1 MATKEDIKEKLNILG
16 LDLENLPAF
25 LTETKPIIFN
35 PSRLNN
41 DKELK
46 VYKYVPIKD
55 IEIYC
60 TTAHRDD
67 PIKEKYSKSM
77 PLGRFIEESEHD
89 SEKSAELLNL
99 FERISDVSIK
109 RVALEQSKMADK
121 IPFTVHYPKNQLW
134 QIYYSAD
141 TDRYFMLVSVKEDTF
156 DELYYLLK
164 KKIEIEKNNKDERI
178 FVPISYVNYSEKFLS
193 NKEINDIENYLW
205 VFTKNW
211 SLTYEVYD
219 LDDKL
224 TIQIV
229 GETPIYDSLK
239 TMYKIILHS
248 KEEAEEFY
256 KLTKALFILQT
267 ELGNRYSFTTQ
278 INENNGIE
286 FFYEGKKISYGDL
299 PEFIKEKYIE
309 TEGEIKKFNQKSFKL
324 ENKLKEL
331 KAELKKEDAEY
342 FIKQKEIS
350 TYLECKKTFFGKV
363 KYFFSK
369 KKNKPKEEIEVVEE
383 KEETK
388 EPKPI
393 QGYTDDK
400 KYHTIDDLVTVQALY
415 EKSERYVK
423 DLTQDI
429 KAMELRIVNTKKKI
443 ENATLYIQEIDQHKK
458 SLFDFWKFAN
468 KDELL
473 ELDTGD
479 EIYEGDAQKIKKK
492 FDYEYDFE
500 DFGIAYDKLERTKF
514 SKQELDSIYV
524 ASTNVLPIIN
534 MLKNGDMDKD
544 ALEEQ
549 LRSLKSEYFTSS
561 NSTLGSKIDF
571 DIFGSMK
578 DDPTQ
583 VKYLNNK
590 SHRENEKDKFQIL
603 NINKKIDIFDFT
615 EKLQLITSSLNEAM
629 HKIKFDYDMPIYKV
643 ASINEKLHKT
653 DFNVLN
659 INAEREIESYDN
671 KFETAVKLFKLNFK
685 EGYPAVFLTNAT
697 YYDNAN
703 NTLPNG
709 MDVTSK
715 VIIDADMF
723 EYELVKKEK
732 MKTNRYFNIPETLY
746 PRILTIYIE
755 EYDVYLKGQKP
766 EKNEEEIYEE
776 IPEIEENEAKTEK
789 NEKVKGKI
797 DNVDEVEENEAVQEN
812 ETKNDEKVT
821 VDEKEETESES
832 IEDKTETEV
841 EEGNEDIEEQDVENE
856 EDSDKDEAE
865 AEEDITA
872 NEENTEKSEDENDAE
887 TEEEKES
894 IENEV
899 SEPKKEEKKKES
911 KKVTK
916 NTKKKTKKRTKI
928 TVKAKTSTRK

>member
-1 MATKEDIKEKLNILG
+1 MATKEDIKEKLNVLG
-16 LDLENLPAF
+16 LDLENLPTF

-89 SEKSAELLNL
+89 SEKSAELLNV
-99 FERISDVSIK
+99 FERISDISIK

-141 TDRYFMLVSVKEDTF
+141 TDRYFMLVSLKEDTF
-156 DELYYLLK
+156 DELFYLLK
-164 KKIEIEKNNKDERI
+164 KKIEAERKDKNEKV
-178 FVPISYVNYSEKFLS
+178 FVPISYVNYSEQYLS

-211 SLTYEVYD
+211 SLTYEVHD

-224 TIQIV
+224 TVQIV

-239 TMYKIILHS
+239 TMYKIILRS
-248 KEEAEEFY
+248 KEEADEFY
-256 KLTKALFILQT
+256 KLIKALFILQT
-267 ELGNRYSFTTQ
+267 ELGSRYNFTTQ
-278 INENNGIE
+278 INESNGIE
-286 FFYEGKKISYGDL
+286 FFYEGKKITYGDL

-309 TEGEIKKFNQKSFKL
+309 TEAEIKKFNQKSFKL
-324 ENKLKEL
+324 EHKLKDL
-331 KAELKKEDAEY
+331 KAELKKEEAEY

-369 KKNKPKEEIEVVEE
+369 KKNKPKEEIEEVEN

-429 KAMELRIVNTKKKI
+429 KAIELKIVNTKKKI
-443 ENATLYIQEIDQHKK
+443 ENATLYIKEIDQHKK

-468 KDELL
+468 KDEVL
-473 ELDTGD
+473 ELDAGD
-479 EIYEGDAQKIKKK
+479 EIYDGDAQKIKKK

-500 DFGIAYDKLERTKF
+500 DLGIAYDKLQRTKF

-534 MLKNGDMDKD
+534 MLKNGDMDKEVI
-544 ALEEQ
+544 EEQ

-561 NSTLGSKIDF
+561 NSTLSSKVDF
-571 DIFGSMK
+571 DIFGSMR

-643 ASINEKLHKT
+643 GSINEKLHKT
-653 DFNVLN
+653 DFSVFN

-697 YYDNAN
+697 YYDNTN

-766 EKNEEEIYEE
+766 EKTEKIVEEKIQEPEEKYEE
-776 IPEIEENEAKTEK
+776 ATDVKEIKDKAEEKVVTEEQDKKTEK
-789 NEKVKGKI
+789 
-797 DNVDEVEENEAVQEN
+797 Q
-812 ETKNDEKVT
+812 
-821 VDEKEETESES
+821 
-832 IEDKTETEV
+832 
-841 EEGNEDIEEQDVENE
+841 EEQDKKPKKQEEKREKEN
-856 EDSDKDEAE
+856 K
-865 AEEDITA
+865 AEE
-872 NEENTEKSEDENDAE
+872 NKE
-887 TEEEKES
+887 T
-894 IENEV
+894 
-899 SEPKKEEKKKES
+899 KKETKKAKSKEIT
-911 KKVTK
+911 TK
-916 NTKKKTKKRTKI
+916 TKTTKKK
-928 TVKAKTSTRK
+928 

>member
-1 MATKEDIKEKLNILG
+1 
-16 LDLENLPAF
+16 
-25 LTETKPIIFN
+25 
-35 PSRLNN
+35 
-41 DKELK
+41 
-46 VYKYVPIKD
+46 
-55 IEIYC
+55 
-60 TTAHRDD
+60 
-67 PIKEKYSKSM
+67 M

-89 SEKSAELLNL
+89 SEKSVELLNV
-99 FERISDVSIK
+99 FERISDISIK

-141 TDRYFMLVSVKEDTF
+141 TDRYFMLVSLKEDTF
-156 DELYYLLK
+156 DELFYLLK
-164 KKIEIEKNNKDERI
+164 KKIEAEQKDKNEKV
-178 FVPISYVNYSEKFLS
+178 FVPISYVNYSEQYLS

-211 SLTYEVYD
+211 SLTYEVHD

-224 TIQIV
+224 TVQIV

-239 TMYKIILHS
+239 TMYKIILRS
-248 KEEAEEFY
+248 KEEADEFY
-256 KLTKALFILQT
+256 KLIKALFILQT
-267 ELGNRYSFTTQ
+267 ELGSRYNFTTQ
-278 INENNGIE
+278 INESNGIE
-286 FFYEGKKISYGDL
+286 FFYEGKKITYGDL

-309 TEGEIKKFNQKSFKL
+309 TEAEIKKFNQKSFKL
-324 ENKLKEL
+324 EHKLKDL
-331 KAELKKEDAEY
+331 KAELKKEEAEY

-369 KKNKPKEEIEVVEE
+369 KKNKPKEEIEEVEN

-429 KAMELRIVNTKKKI
+429 KALELKIVNTKKKI
-443 ENATLYIQEIDQHKK
+443 ENATLYIKEIDQHKK

-468 KDELL
+468 KDEVL
-473 ELDTGD
+473 ELDAGD
-479 EIYEGDAQKIKKK
+479 EIYDGNAQKIKKK

-500 DFGIAYDKLERTKF
+500 DLGIAYDKLQRTKF
-514 SKQELDSIYV
+514 SKQELDSIYL

-534 MLKNGDMDKD
+534 MLKNGDMDKEVI
-544 ALEEQ
+544 EEQ

-561 NSTLGSKIDF
+561 NSTLSSKVDF
-571 DIFGSMK
+571 DIFGSMR

-615 EKLQLITSSLNEAM
+615 EKLQLMTSSLNEAM

-643 ASINEKLHKT
+643 GSINEKLHKT
-653 DFNVLN
+653 DFSVFN

-697 YYDNAN
+697 YYDNTN

-715 VIIDADMF
+715 VIIDANMF

-766 EKNEEEIYEE
+766 EKTEKIVEEKIQEPQEKYEE
-776 IPEIEENEAKTEK
+776 ATDVKEIKDKAEEKAVTEEQDKKTEK
-789 NEKVKGKI
+789 QEEKDKKPKKQ
-797 DNVDEVEENEAVQEN
+797 EEKREKEN
-812 ETKNDEKVT
+812 KAEKNKETK
-821 VDEKEETESES
+821 KENKKAKSKETTTKA
-832 IEDKTETEV
+832 KT
-841 EEGNEDIEEQDVENE
+841 
-856 EDSDKDEAE
+856 
-865 AEEDITA
+865 
-872 NEENTEKSEDENDAE
+872 
-887 TEEEKES
+887 
-894 IENEV
+894 
-899 SEPKKEEKKKES
+899 
-911 KKVTK
+911 
-916 NTKKKTKKRTKI
+916 TKKK
-928 TVKAKTSTRK
+928 

>member
-1 MATKEDIKEKLNILG
+1 MATKEDIKEKLNVLG
-16 LDLENLPAF
+16 LDLENLPTF

-89 SEKSAELLNL
+89 SEKSAELLNV
-99 FERISDVSIK
+99 FERISDISIK

-141 TDRYFMLVSVKEDTF
+141 TDRYFMLVSLKEDTF
-156 DELYYLLK
+156 DELFYLLR
-164 KKIEIEKNNKDERI
+164 KKIEAEQKDKNEKI
-178 FVPISYVNYSEKFLS
+178 FVPISYVNYSEQYLS

-211 SLTYEVYD
+211 SLTYEVHD

-239 TMYKIILHS
+239 TMYKIILRS
-248 KEEAEEFY
+248 KEEADEFY
-256 KLTKALFILQT
+256 KLIKALFILQT
-267 ELGNRYSFTTQ
+267 ELGSRYNFTTQ
-278 INENNGIE
+278 INEKNSIE
-286 FFYEGKKISYGDL
+286 FFYEGKKITYGDL

-309 TEGEIKKFNQKSFKL
+309 TEAEIKKFNQKSFKL
-324 ENKLKEL
+324 ENKLKDL
-331 KAELKKEDAEY
+331 KAELKKEEAEY

-369 KKNKPKEEIEVVEE
+369 KKNKAKEEIEEVEK

-429 KAMELRIVNTKKKI
+429 KAMELKILNTKKKI
-443 ENATLYIQEIDQHKK
+443 ENATLYIQEIDKHKK

-479 EIYEGDAQKIKKK
+479 DIYDGDAQKIKKK

-500 DFGIAYDKLERTKF
+500 DLGIAYDKLQRTKF

-544 ALEEQ
+544 VIEEQ

-561 NSTLGSKIDF
+561 NSTLSSKVDF
-571 DIFGSMK
+571 DIFGSMR

-615 EKLQLITSSLNEAM
+615 EKLQLMTSSLNEAM

-643 ASINEKLHKT
+643 GSINEKLHKT
-653 DFNVLN
+653 DFSVFN

-697 YYDNAN
+697 YYDNTN

-766 EKNEEEIYEE
+766 EK
-776 IPEIEENEAKTEK
+776 TEK
-789 NEKVKGKI
+789 I
-797 DNVDEVEENEAVQEN
+797 VEEKIQEPEEKHEEAADV
-812 ETKNDEKVT
+812 
-821 VDEKEETESES
+821 KE
-832 IEDKTETEV
+832 IKDKV
-841 EEGNEDIEEQDVENE
+841 EEKTV
-856 EDSDKDEAE
+856 
-865 AEEDITA
+865 
-872 NEENTEKSEDENDAE
+872 
-887 TEEEKES
+887 TEEKDKKLEKQ
-894 IENEV
+894 
-899 SEPKKEEKKKES
+899 EEKKEKAVAEEKDKKAEKKEKETAEKENKAEENKETKKETKKTKS
-911 KKVTK
+911 KETTTK
-916 NTKKKTKKRTKI
+916 AKTTKKK
-928 TVKAKTSTRK
+928 

>member
-16 LDLENLPAF
+16 LDLENLPEF

-67 PIKEKYSKSM
+67 SIKEKYSKSM

-109 RVALEQSKMADK
+109 RVALEQSKMAEK
-121 IPFTVHYPKNQLW
+121 IPFTVHFPKNQLW

-164 KKIEIEKNNKDERI
+164 KKIEAEKNNKDERI

-239 TMYKIILHS
+239 TMYKIILRS

-256 KLTKALFILQT
+256 KLIKALFILQT
-267 ELGNRYSFTTQ
+267 ELGSRYSFTTQ

-309 TEGEIKKFNQKSFKL
+309 TEGEIKKFNQNSFKL

-331 KAELKKEDAEY
+331 KIELKKEEAEY

-369 KKNKPKEEIEVVEE
+369 KKNKPKEEIEEVEN
-383 KEETK
+383 KKETK

-429 KAMELRIVNTKKKI
+429 KAMKLRIVNTKKKI

-479 EIYEGDAQKIKKK
+479 EIYEGDVQKIKKK
-492 FDYEYDFE
+492 FDFEYDFE

-544 ALEEQ
+544 VLEEQ

-561 NSTLGSKIDF
+561 NSTLSSKVDF

-766 EKNEEEIYEE
+766 EKNEEEV
-776 IPEIEENEAKTEK
+776 PEIEEDNVVEAEK
-789 NEKVKGKI
+789 NEKVKEKI
-797 DNVDEVEENEAVQEN
+797 DNVDVVAENEAVQEE
-812 ETKNDEKVT
+812 ETKNDEK
-821 VDEKEETESES
+821 ESKS
-832 IEDKTETEV
+832 IEDKNETEAEKGNGKV
-841 EEGNEDIEEQDVENE
+841 EEDNIESEKADEDEAKVE
-856 EDSDKDEAE
+856 ED
-865 AEEDITA
+865 
-872 NEENTEKSEDENDAE
+872 TEKSEDEND
-887 TEEEKES
+887 TEIEKES
-894 IENEV
+894 IENKV
-899 SEPKKEEKKKES
+899 AEPKKETKTSKAKNKAKKK
-911 KKVTK
+911 K
-916 NTKKKTKKRTKI
+916 KI

>member
-1 MATKEDIKEKLNILG
+1 MATKEDIKEKLNVLG
-16 LDLENLPAF
+16 LDLENLPTF

-89 SEKSAELLNL
+89 SEKSAELLNV
-99 FERISDVSIK
+99 FERISDISIK

-141 TDRYFMLVSVKEDTF
+141 TDRYFMLVSLKEDTF
-156 DELYYLLK
+156 DELFYLLR
-164 KKIEIEKNNKDERI
+164 KKIEAEQKDKNEKI
-178 FVPISYVNYSEKFLS
+178 FVPISYVNYSEQYLS

-211 SLTYEVYD
+211 SLTYEVHD

-224 TIQIV
+224 TVQIV

-239 TMYKIILHS
+239 TMYKIILRS
-248 KEEAEEFY
+248 KEEADEFY
-256 KLTKALFILQT
+256 KLIKALFILQT
-267 ELGNRYSFTTQ
+267 ELGSRYNFTTQ
-278 INENNGIE
+278 INEKNSIE
-286 FFYEGKKISYGDL
+286 FFYEGKKITYGDL

-309 TEGEIKKFNQKSFKL
+309 TEAEIKKFNQKSFKL
-324 ENKLKEL
+324 ENKLKDL
-331 KAELKKEDAEY
+331 KAELKKEEAEY

-369 KKNKPKEEIEVVEE
+369 KKNKAKEEIEEVEK

-429 KAMELRIVNTKKKI
+429 KAMELKILNTKKKI
-443 ENATLYIQEIDQHKK
+443 ENATLYIQEIDKHKK

-479 EIYEGDAQKIKKK
+479 DIYDGDAQKIKKK

-500 DFGIAYDKLERTKF
+500 DLGIAYDKLQRTKF

-544 ALEEQ
+544 VIEEQ

-561 NSTLGSKIDF
+561 NSTLSSKVDF
-571 DIFGSMK
+571 DIFGSMR

-615 EKLQLITSSLNEAM
+615 EKLQLMTSSLNEAM

-643 ASINEKLHKT
+643 GSINEKLHKT
-653 DFNVLN
+653 DFSVFN

-697 YYDNAN
+697 YYDNTN

-766 EKNEEEIYEE
+766 EKTEKIVEEKIQEPEEKHEEAADVKEIKDKVEE
-776 IPEIEENEAKTEK
+776 KTVAEEKDKKTEK
-789 NEKVKGKI
+789 KEKVVAEKK
-797 DNVDEVEENEAVQEN
+797 DKKAEKKEKETAEKENKAEENK
-812 ETKNDEKVT
+812 ETK
-821 VDEKEETESES
+821 KETKKAKSKETTTKA
-832 IEDKTETEV
+832 KT
-841 EEGNEDIEEQDVENE
+841 
-856 EDSDKDEAE
+856 
-865 AEEDITA
+865 
-872 NEENTEKSEDENDAE
+872 
-887 TEEEKES
+887 
-894 IENEV
+894 
-899 SEPKKEEKKKES
+899 
-911 KKVTK
+911 
-916 NTKKKTKKRTKI
+916 TKKK
-928 TVKAKTSTRK
+928 

>member
-1 MATKEDIKEKLNILG
+1 MATKEDIKEKLNVLG
-16 LDLENLPAF
+16 LDLENLPTF

-89 SEKSAELLNL
+89 SEKSAELLNV
-99 FERISDVSIK
+99 FERISDISIK

-141 TDRYFMLVSVKEDTF
+141 TDRYFMLVSLKEDTF
-156 DELYYLLK
+156 DELFYLLR
-164 KKIEIEKNNKDERI
+164 KKIEAEQKDKNEKI
-178 FVPISYVNYSEKFLS
+178 FVPISYVNYSEQYLS

-211 SLTYEVYD
+211 SLTYEVHD

-239 TMYKIILHS
+239 TMYKIILRS
-248 KEEAEEFY
+248 KEEADEFY
-256 KLTKALFILQT
+256 KLIKALFILQT
-267 ELGNRYSFTTQ
+267 ELGSRYNFTTQ
-278 INENNGIE
+278 INEKNSIE
-286 FFYEGKKISYGDL
+286 FFYEGKKITYGDL

-309 TEGEIKKFNQKSFKL
+309 TEAEIKKFNQKSFKL
-324 ENKLKEL
+324 ENKLKDL
-331 KAELKKEDAEY
+331 KAELKKEEAEY

-369 KKNKPKEEIEVVEE
+369 KKNKAKEEIEEVEK

-429 KAMELRIVNTKKKI
+429 KAMELKILNTKKKI
-443 ENATLYIQEIDQHKK
+443 ENATLYIQEIDKHKK

-479 EIYEGDAQKIKKK
+479 DIYDGDAQKIKKK

-500 DFGIAYDKLERTKF
+500 DLGIAYDKLQRTKF

-544 ALEEQ
+544 VIEEQ

-561 NSTLGSKIDF
+561 NSTLSSKVDF
-571 DIFGSMK
+571 DIFGSMR

-615 EKLQLITSSLNEAM
+615 EKLQLMTSSLNEAM

-643 ASINEKLHKT
+643 GSINEKLHKT
-653 DFNVLN
+653 DFSVFN

-697 YYDNAN
+697 YYDNTN

-766 EKNEEEIYEE
+766 EETEKI
-776 IPEIEENEAKTEK
+776 IEEKIQVPEEKHEEAADVKEIKDKVEEKTVAEEKDKKTEK
-789 NEKVKGKI
+789 KEKVVAEEKDKKAEKKEKETAEKE
-797 DNVDEVEENEAVQEN
+797 NKAEENK
-812 ETKNDEKVT
+812 ETK
-821 VDEKEETESES
+821 KETKKTKSKETTTKA
-832 IEDKTETEV
+832 KT
-841 EEGNEDIEEQDVENE
+841 
-856 EDSDKDEAE
+856 
-865 AEEDITA
+865 
-872 NEENTEKSEDENDAE
+872 
-887 TEEEKES
+887 
-894 IENEV
+894 
-899 SEPKKEEKKKES
+899 
-911 KKVTK
+911 
-916 NTKKKTKKRTKI
+916 TKKK
-928 TVKAKTSTRK
+928 

>member
-16 LDLENLPAF
+16 LDLENLPEF

-67 PIKEKYSKSM
+67 SIKEKYSKSM

-109 RVALEQSKMADK
+109 RVALEQSKMAEK
-121 IPFTVHYPKNQLW
+121 IPFTVHFPKNQLW

-164 KKIEIEKNNKDERI
+164 KKIEAEKNNKDERI

-239 TMYKIILHS
+239 TMYKIILRS

-256 KLTKALFILQT
+256 KLIKALFILQT
-267 ELGNRYSFTTQ
+267 ELGSRYSFTTQ

-331 KAELKKEDAEY
+331 KIELKKEEAEY

-369 KKNKPKEEIEVVEE
+369 KKNKPKEETEVIEE
-383 KEETK
+383 KEEVK

-429 KAMELRIVNTKKKI
+429 KAMKLRIVNTKKKI

-479 EIYEGDAQKIKKK
+479 EIYEGDIQKIKKK
-492 FDYEYDFE
+492 FDFEYDFE

-544 ALEEQ
+544 VLEEQ

-561 NSTLGSKIDF
+561 NSTLSSKVDF

-776 IPEIEENEAKTEK
+776 IPEIEEDNVVEAEK
-789 NEKVKGKI
+789 NEKVKEKI
-797 DNVDEVEENEAVQEN
+797 DNVDVVAENEAVQEE
-812 ETKNDEKVT
+812 ETKNDEKESKSVE
-821 VDEKEETESES
+821 DKNETEAE
-832 IEDKTETEV
+832 KGNGKV
-841 EEGNEDIEEQDVENE
+841 EEDNIESEKADEDEAKVE
-856 EDSDKDEAE
+856 EDA
-865 AEEDITA
+865 
-872 NEENTEKSEDENDAE
+872 EKSEDEND
-887 TEEEKES
+887 TEIEKES
-894 IENEV
+894 TENKV
-899 SEPKKEEKKKES
+899 AEPKKETKTSKAKNKAKKK
-911 KKVTK
+911 K
-916 NTKKKTKKRTKI
+916 KI

>member
-1 MATKEDIKEKLNILG
+1 MATKEDIKEKLNVLG
-16 LDLENLPAF
+16 LDLENLPTF
-25 LTETKPIIFN
+25 LTETNPIIFN

-89 SEKSAELLNL
+89 SEKSVELLNV
-99 FERISDVSIK
+99 FERISDISIK

-141 TDRYFMLVSVKEDTF
+141 TDRYFMLVSLKEDTF
-156 DELYYLLK
+156 DELFYLLK
-164 KKIEIEKNNKDERI
+164 KKIEAEQKDKNEKV
-178 FVPISYVNYSEKFLS
+178 FVPISYVNYSEQYLS

-211 SLTYEVYD
+211 SLTYEVHD

-224 TIQIV
+224 TVQIV

-239 TMYKIILHS
+239 TMYKIILRS
-248 KEEAEEFY
+248 KEEADEFY
-256 KLTKALFILQT
+256 KLIKALFILQT
-267 ELGNRYSFTTQ
+267 ELGSRYNFTTQ
-278 INENNGIE
+278 INESNGIE
-286 FFYEGKKISYGDL
+286 FFYEGKKITYGDL

-309 TEGEIKKFNQKSFKL
+309 TEAEIKKFNQKSFKL
-324 ENKLKEL
+324 EHKLKDL
-331 KAELKKEDAEY
+331 KAELKKEEAEY

-369 KKNKPKEEIEVVEE
+369 KKNKPKEEIEEVEN

-429 KAMELRIVNTKKKI
+429 KALELKIVNTKKKI
-443 ENATLYIQEIDQHKK
+443 ENATLYIKEIDQHKK

-468 KDELL
+468 KDEVL
-473 ELDTGD
+473 ELDAGD
-479 EIYEGDAQKIKKK
+479 EIYDGNAQKIKKK

-500 DFGIAYDKLERTKF
+500 DLGIAYDKLQRTKF
-514 SKQELDSIYV
+514 SKQELDSIYL

-534 MLKNGDMDKD
+534 MLKNGDMDKEVI
-544 ALEEQ
+544 EEQ

-561 NSTLGSKIDF
+561 NSTLCSKVDF
-571 DIFGSMK
+571 DIFGSMR

-615 EKLQLITSSLNEAM
+615 EKLQLMTSSLNEAM

-643 ASINEKLHKT
+643 GSINEKLHKT
-653 DFNVLN
+653 DFSVFN

-697 YYDNAN
+697 YYDNTN

-715 VIIDADMF
+715 VIIDANMF

-766 EKNEEEIYEE
+766 EKTEKIVEEKIQEPEEKYEE
-776 IPEIEENEAKTEK
+776 ATDVKEIKDKAEEKAVTEEQDKKTEK
-789 NEKVKGKI
+789 QEEKDKKPKKQ
-797 DNVDEVEENEAVQEN
+797 EEKREKEN
-812 ETKNDEKVT
+812 KAEKNKETK
-821 VDEKEETESES
+821 KENKKAKSKETTTKA
-832 IEDKTETEV
+832 KT
-841 EEGNEDIEEQDVENE
+841 
-856 EDSDKDEAE
+856 
-865 AEEDITA
+865 
-872 NEENTEKSEDENDAE
+872 
-887 TEEEKES
+887 
-894 IENEV
+894 
-899 SEPKKEEKKKES
+899 
-911 KKVTK
+911 
-916 NTKKKTKKRTKI
+916 TKKK
-928 TVKAKTSTRK
+928 

>member
-1 MATKEDIKEKLNILG
+1 MATKEDIKEKLNVLG
-16 LDLENLPAF
+16 LDLENLPTF
-25 LTETKPIIFN
+25 LTETNPIIFN

-89 SEKSAELLNL
+89 SEKSVELLNV
-99 FERISDVSIK
+99 FERISDISIK

-141 TDRYFMLVSVKEDTF
+141 TDRYFMLVSLKEDTF
-156 DELYYLLK
+156 DELFYLLK
-164 KKIEIEKNNKDERI
+164 KKIEAEQKDKNEKV
-178 FVPISYVNYSEKFLS
+178 FVPISYVNYSEQYLS

-211 SLTYEVYD
+211 SLTYEVHD

-224 TIQIV
+224 TVQIV

-239 TMYKIILHS
+239 TMYKIILRS
-248 KEEAEEFY
+248 KEEADEFY
-256 KLTKALFILQT
+256 KLIKALFILQT
-267 ELGNRYSFTTQ
+267 ELGSRYNFTTQ
-278 INENNGIE
+278 INESNGIE
-286 FFYEGKKISYGDL
+286 FFYEGKKITYGDL

-309 TEGEIKKFNQKSFKL
+309 TEAEIKKFNQKSFKL
-324 ENKLKEL
+324 EHKLKDL
-331 KAELKKEDAEY
+331 KAELKKEEAEY

-369 KKNKPKEEIEVVEE
+369 KKNKPKEEIEEVEN

-423 DLTQDI
+423 DLNQDI
-429 KAMELRIVNTKKKI
+429 KALELKIVNTKKKI
-443 ENATLYIQEIDQHKK
+443 ENATLYIKEIDQHKK

-468 KDELL
+468 KDEVL
-473 ELDTGD
+473 ELDAGD
-479 EIYEGDAQKIKKK
+479 EIYDGNAQKIKKK

-500 DFGIAYDKLERTKF
+500 DLGIAYDKLQRTKF
-514 SKQELDSIYV
+514 SKQELDSIYL

-534 MLKNGDMDKD
+534 MLKNGDMDKEVI
-544 ALEEQ
+544 EEQ

-561 NSTLGSKIDF
+561 NSTLCSKVDF
-571 DIFGSMK
+571 DIFGSMR

-615 EKLQLITSSLNEAM
+615 EKLQLMTSSLNEAM

-643 ASINEKLHKT
+643 GSINEKLHKT
-653 DFNVLN
+653 DFSVFN

-685 EGYPAVFLTNAT
+685 EGYPAIFLTNAT
-697 YYDNAN
+697 YYDNTN

-715 VIIDADMF
+715 VIIDANMF

-766 EKNEEEIYEE
+766 EKTEKIVEEKIQEPEEKYEE
-776 IPEIEENEAKTEK
+776 ATDVKEIKDKAEEKAVTEEQDKKTEK
-789 NEKVKGKI
+789 
-797 DNVDEVEENEAVQEN
+797 Q
-812 ETKNDEKVT
+812 
-821 VDEKEETESES
+821 
-832 IEDKTETEV
+832 
-841 EEGNEDIEEQDVENE
+841 EEQD
-856 EDSDKDEAE
+856 KKAE
-865 AEEDITA
+865 
-872 NEENTEKSEDENDAE
+872 KQ
-887 TEEEKES
+887 EEKDKK
-894 IENEV
+894 
-899 SEPKKEEKKKES
+899 PKKQEEKREKEN
-911 KKVTK
+911 KAEK
-916 NTKKKTKKRTKI
+916 NKETKKKNKKAKSKET
-928 TVKAKTSTRK
+928 TTKAKTTKKK

>member
-1 MATKEDIKEKLNILG
+1 MATKEDIKEKLNVLG
-16 LDLENLPAF
+16 LDLENLPTF
-25 LTETKPIIFN
+25 LTETNPIIFN

-89 SEKSAELLNL
+89 SEKSVELLNV
-99 FERISDVSIK
+99 FERISDISIK

-141 TDRYFMLVSVKEDTF
+141 TDRYFMLVSLKEDTF
-156 DELYYLLK
+156 DELFYLLK
-164 KKIEIEKNNKDERI
+164 KKIEAERKDKNEKV
-178 FVPISYVNYSEKFLS
+178 FVPISYVNYSEQYLS

-211 SLTYEVYD
+211 SLTYEVHD

-224 TIQIV
+224 TVQIV

-239 TMYKIILHS
+239 TMYKIILRS
-248 KEEAEEFY
+248 KEEADEFY
-256 KLTKALFILQT
+256 KLIKALFILQT
-267 ELGNRYSFTTQ
+267 ELGSRYNFTTQ
-278 INENNGIE
+278 INESNGIE
-286 FFYEGKKISYGDL
+286 FFYEGKKITYGDL

-309 TEGEIKKFNQKSFKL
+309 TEAEIKKFNQKSFKL
-324 ENKLKEL
+324 EHKLKDL
-331 KAELKKEDAEY
+331 KAELKKEEAEY

-369 KKNKPKEEIEVVEE
+369 KKNKPKEEIEEVEN

-429 KAMELRIVNTKKKI
+429 KAIELKIVNTKKKI
-443 ENATLYIQEIDQHKK
+443 ENATLYIKEIDQHKK

-468 KDELL
+468 KDEVL
-473 ELDTGD
+473 ELDAGD
-479 EIYEGDAQKIKKK
+479 EIYDGDAQKIKKK

-500 DFGIAYDKLERTKF
+500 DLGIAYDKLQRTKF

-534 MLKNGDMDKD
+534 MLKNGDMDKEVI
-544 ALEEQ
+544 EEQ

-561 NSTLGSKIDF
+561 NSTLSSKVDF
-571 DIFGSMK
+571 DIFGSMR

-643 ASINEKLHKT
+643 GSINEKLHKT
-653 DFNVLN
+653 DFSVFN

-697 YYDNAN
+697 YYDNTN

-766 EKNEEEIYEE
+766 EKTEKIVEEKIQEPEEKYEE
-776 IPEIEENEAKTEK
+776 ATDVKEIKDKAEEKVVTEEQDKKTEK
-789 NEKVKGKI
+789 
-797 DNVDEVEENEAVQEN
+797 Q
-812 ETKNDEKVT
+812 
-821 VDEKEETESES
+821 
-832 IEDKTETEV
+832 
-841 EEGNEDIEEQDVENE
+841 EEQDKKPKKQEEKREKEN
-856 EDSDKDEAE
+856 K
-865 AEEDITA
+865 AEE
-872 NEENTEKSEDENDAE
+872 NKE
-887 TEEEKES
+887 T
-894 IENEV
+894 
-899 SEPKKEEKKKES
+899 KKETKKAKSKEIT
-911 KKVTK
+911 TK
-916 NTKKKTKKRTKI
+916 TKTTKKK
-928 TVKAKTSTRK
+928 

>member
-1 MATKEDIKEKLNILG
+1 MATKEDIKEKLNVLG
-16 LDLENLPAF
+16 LDLENLPTF
-25 LTETKPIIFN
+25 LTETNLIIFN

-89 SEKSAELLNL
+89 SEKSVELLNV
-99 FERISDVSIK
+99 FERISDISIK

-141 TDRYFMLVSVKEDTF
+141 TDRYFMLVSLKEDTF
-156 DELYYLLK
+156 DELFYLLK
-164 KKIEIEKNNKDERI
+164 KKIEAERKDKNEKV
-178 FVPISYVNYSEKFLS
+178 FVPISYVNYSEQYLS

-211 SLTYEVYD
+211 SLTYEVHD

-224 TIQIV
+224 TVQIV

-239 TMYKIILHS
+239 TMYKIILRS
-248 KEEAEEFY
+248 KEEADEFY
-256 KLTKALFILQT
+256 KLIKALFILQT
-267 ELGNRYSFTTQ
+267 ELGSRYNFTTQ
-278 INENNGIE
+278 INESNGIE
-286 FFYEGKKISYGDL
+286 FFYEGKKITYGDL

-309 TEGEIKKFNQKSFKL
+309 TEAEIKKFNQKSFKL
-324 ENKLKEL
+324 EHKLKDL
-331 KAELKKEDAEY
+331 KAELKKEEAEY

-369 KKNKPKEEIEVVEE
+369 KKNKPKEEIEEVEN

-429 KAMELRIVNTKKKI
+429 KAIELKIVNTKKKI
-443 ENATLYIQEIDQHKK
+443 ENATLYIKEIDQHKK

-468 KDELL
+468 KDEVL
-473 ELDTGD
+473 ELDAGD
-479 EIYEGDAQKIKKK
+479 EIYDGDAQKIKKK

-500 DFGIAYDKLERTKF
+500 DLGIAYDKLQRTKF

-534 MLKNGDMDKD
+534 MLKNGDMDKEVI
-544 ALEEQ
+544 EEQ

-561 NSTLGSKIDF
+561 NSTLSSKVDF
-571 DIFGSMK
+571 DIFGSMR

-643 ASINEKLHKT
+643 GSINEKLHKT
-653 DFNVLN
+653 DFSVFN

-697 YYDNAN
+697 YYDNTN

-766 EKNEEEIYEE
+766 EKTEKIVEEKIQEPEEKYEE
-776 IPEIEENEAKTEK
+776 ATDVKEIKDKAEEKVVTEEQDKKTEK
-789 NEKVKGKI
+789 
-797 DNVDEVEENEAVQEN
+797 Q
-812 ETKNDEKVT
+812 
-821 VDEKEETESES
+821 
-832 IEDKTETEV
+832 
-841 EEGNEDIEEQDVENE
+841 EEQDKKPKKQEEKREKEN
-856 EDSDKDEAE
+856 K
-865 AEEDITA
+865 AEE
-872 NEENTEKSEDENDAE
+872 NKE
-887 TEEEKES
+887 T
-894 IENEV
+894 
-899 SEPKKEEKKKES
+899 KKETKKAKSKEIT
-911 KKVTK
+911 TK
-916 NTKKKTKKRTKI
+916 TKTTKKK
-928 TVKAKTSTRK
+928 

>member
-16 LDLENLPAF
+16 LDLENLPEF

-67 PIKEKYSKSM
+67 SIKEKYSKSM

-109 RVALEQSKMADK
+109 RVALEQSKMAEK
-121 IPFTVHYPKNQLW
+121 IPFTVHFPKNQLW

-164 KKIEIEKNNKDERI
+164 KKIEAEKNNKDERI

-239 TMYKIILHS
+239 TMYKIILRS

-256 KLTKALFILQT
+256 KLIKALFILQT
-267 ELGNRYSFTTQ
+267 ELGSRYSFTTQ

-309 TEGEIKKFNQKSFKL
+309 TEGEIKKFNQNSFKL

-331 KAELKKEDAEY
+331 KIELKKEEAEY

-369 KKNKPKEEIEVVEE
+369 KKNKPKEETEVIEE
-383 KEETK
+383 KEEVK

-429 KAMELRIVNTKKKI
+429 KAMKLRIVNTKKKI

-479 EIYEGDAQKIKKK
+479 EIYEGDVQKIKKK
-492 FDYEYDFE
+492 FDFEYDFE

-544 ALEEQ
+544 VLEEQ

-561 NSTLGSKIDF
+561 NSTLSSKVDF

-766 EKNEEEIYEE
+766 EKNEEEI
-776 IPEIEENEAKTEK
+776 PEIEEDNVVEAEK
-789 NEKVKGKI
+789 NEKVKEKI
-797 DNVDEVEENEAVQEN
+797 DNVDVVAENEAVQEE
-812 ETKNDEKVT
+812 ETKNDEK
-821 VDEKEETESES
+821 ESKS
-832 IEDKTETEV
+832 IEDKNETEAEKGNGKV
-841 EEGNEDIEEQDVENE
+841 EEDNIESEKADEDEAKVE
-856 EDSDKDEAE
+856 ED
-865 AEEDITA
+865 
-872 NEENTEKSEDENDAE
+872 TEKSEDEND
-887 TEEEKES
+887 TEIEKES
-894 IENEV
+894 IENKV
-899 SEPKKEEKKKES
+899 AEPKKETKTSKAKNKAKKK
-911 KKVTK
+911 K
-916 NTKKKTKKRTKI
+916 KI

>member
-1 MATKEDIKEKLNILG
+1 MATKEDIKEKLNVLG
-16 LDLENLPAF
+16 LDLENLPTF
-25 LTETKPIIFN
+25 LTETNPIIFN

-89 SEKSAELLNL
+89 SEKSAELLNA
-99 FERISDVSIK
+99 FERISDISIK

-141 TDRYFMLVSVKEDTF
+141 TDRYFMLVSLKEDTF
-156 DELYYLLK
+156 DELFYLLK
-164 KKIEIEKNNKDERI
+164 KKIEAEKKDKNEKV
-178 FVPISYVNYSEKFLS
+178 FVPISYVNYSEQYLS

-211 SLTYEVYD
+211 SLTYEVHD

-224 TIQIV
+224 TVQIV

-239 TMYKIILHS
+239 TMYKIILRS
-248 KEEAEEFY
+248 KEEADEFY
-256 KLTKALFILQT
+256 KLIKALFILQT
-267 ELGNRYSFTTQ
+267 ELGSRYNFTTQ
-278 INENNGIE
+278 INESNGIE
-286 FFYEGKKISYGDL
+286 FFYEGKKITYGDL

-309 TEGEIKKFNQKSFKL
+309 TEAEIKKFNQKSFKL
-324 ENKLKEL
+324 EHKLKDL
-331 KAELKKEDAEY
+331 KAKLKKEEAEY

-369 KKNKPKEEIEVVEE
+369 KKNKPKEEIEEVEN

-429 KAMELRIVNTKKKI
+429 KALELKIVNTKKKI
-443 ENATLYIQEIDQHKK
+443 ENATLYIKEIDQHKK

-468 KDELL
+468 KDEVL
-473 ELDTGD
+473 ELDAGD
-479 EIYEGDAQKIKKK
+479 EIYDGDAQKIKKK

-500 DFGIAYDKLERTKF
+500 DLGIAYDKLQRTKF

-534 MLKNGDMDKD
+534 MLKNGDMDKEVI
-544 ALEEQ
+544 EEQ

-561 NSTLGSKIDF
+561 NSTLSSKVDF
-571 DIFGSMK
+571 DIFGSMR

-615 EKLQLITSSLNEAM
+615 EKLQLMTSSLNEAM

-643 ASINEKLHKT
+643 GSINEKLHKT
-653 DFNVLN
+653 DFSVFN

-697 YYDNAN
+697 YYDNTN

-766 EKNEEEIYEE
+766 EKTEKIVEEKIQEPEEKYEE
-776 IPEIEENEAKTEK
+776 ATDVKEIKDKAEEKAVTEEQDKKTEK
-789 NEKVKGKI
+789 
-797 DNVDEVEENEAVQEN
+797 Q
-812 ETKNDEKVT
+812 
-821 VDEKEETESES
+821 
-832 IEDKTETEV
+832 
-841 EEGNEDIEEQDVENE
+841 EEQDKKTEKQEEKDKKTEKQEEKDKKPKKQEEKREKEN
-856 EDSDKDEAE
+856 K
-865 AEEDITA
+865 AEE
-872 NEENTEKSEDENDAE
+872 NKENKE
-887 TEEEKES
+887 T
-894 IENEV
+894 
-899 SEPKKEEKKKES
+899 KKETKKAKSKEIT
-911 KKVTK
+911 TK
-916 NTKKKTKKRTKI
+916 TTKKK
-928 TVKAKTSTRK
+928 

>member
-1 MATKEDIKEKLNILG
+1 MATKEDIKEKLNVLG
-16 LDLENLPAF
+16 LDLENLPTF

-89 SEKSAELLNL
+89 SEKSAELLNV
-99 FERISDVSIK
+99 FERISDISIK

-141 TDRYFMLVSVKEDTF
+141 TGRYFMLVSLKEDTF
-156 DELYYLLK
+156 DELFYLLK
-164 KKIEIEKNNKDERI
+164 KKIEAEQKDKNEKV
-178 FVPISYVNYSEKFLS
+178 FVPISYVNYSEQFLS

-211 SLTYEVYD
+211 SLTYEVHD

-224 TIQIV
+224 TVQIV
-229 GETPIYDSLK
+229 GETPVYDNLK
-239 TMYKIILHS
+239 TMYKIILKS
-248 KEEAEEFY
+248 KEEADEFY
-256 KLTKALFILQT
+256 KLIKALFILQT
-267 ELGNRYSFTTQ
+267 ELGSRYNFTTQ
-278 INENNGIE
+278 INESNSIE
-286 FFYEGKKISYGDL
+286 FFYEGKKITYGDL

-309 TEGEIKKFNQKSFKL
+309 TEAEIKKFNQKSFKL
-324 ENKLKEL
+324 EHKLKDL
-331 KAELKKEDAEY
+331 KAELKKEEAEY

-369 KKNKPKEEIEVVEE
+369 KKNKPKEEIEEIE
-383 KEETK
+383 NKEDTK

-429 KAMELRIVNTKKKI
+429 KALELKIVNTKKKI
-443 ENATLYIQEIDQHKK
+443 ENATLYIKEIDQHKK

-468 KDELL
+468 KDEVL
-473 ELDTGD
+473 ELDAGD
-479 EIYEGDAQKIKKK
+479 EIYDGDAQKIKKK

-500 DFGIAYDKLERTKF
+500 DLGIAYDKLQRTKF

-544 ALEEQ
+544 VIEEQ

-561 NSTLGSKIDF
+561 NSTLSSKVDF
-571 DIFGSMK
+571 DIFGSMR

-615 EKLQLITSSLNEAM
+615 EKLQLMTSSLNEAM

-643 ASINEKLHKT
+643 GSINEKLHKT
-653 DFNVLN
+653 DFSVFN

-685 EGYPAVFLTNAT
+685 EGYPAIFLTNAA
-697 YYDNAN
+697 YYDNTN

-766 EKNEEEIYEE
+766 EKV
-776 IPEIEENEAKTEK
+776 EK
-789 NEKVKGKI
+789 
-797 DNVDEVEENEAVQEN
+797 EVEEKIQEPEEGAEEVVEST
-812 ETKNDEKVT
+812 ETKEVKEKAV
-821 VDEKEETESES
+821 
-832 IEDKTETEV
+832 
-841 EEGNEDIEEQDVENE
+841 NE
-856 EDSDKDEAE
+856 EKGKKVE
-865 AEEDITA
+865 
-872 NEENTEKSEDENDAE
+872 
-887 TEEEKES
+887 
-894 IENEV
+894 
-899 SEPKKEEKKKES
+899 KKEENKTAEENKAEEVKETKKAKSKETT
-911 KKVTK
+911 TK
-916 NTKKKTKKRTKI
+916 AKATKKK
-928 TVKAKTSTRK
+928 

>member
-16 LDLENLPAF
+16 LDLENLPEF

-67 PIKEKYSKSM
+67 SIKEKYSKSM

-109 RVALEQSKMADK
+109 RVALEQSKMAEK
-121 IPFTVHYPKNQLW
+121 IPFTVHFPKNQLW

-164 KKIEIEKNNKDERI
+164 KKIEAEKNNKDERI

-239 TMYKIILHS
+239 TMYKIILRS

-256 KLTKALFILQT
+256 KLIKALFILQT
-267 ELGNRYSFTTQ
+267 ELGSRYSFTTQ

-286 FFYEGKKISYGDL
+286 FFYEGKKIS
-299 PEFIKEKYIE
+299 
-309 TEGEIKKFNQKSFKL
+309 FKL

-331 KAELKKEDAEY
+331 KIELKKEEAEY

-369 KKNKPKEEIEVVEE
+369 KKNKPKEETEVIEE
-383 KEETK
+383 KEEVK

-429 KAMELRIVNTKKKI
+429 KAMKLRIVNTKKKI

-479 EIYEGDAQKIKKK
+479 EIYEGDVQKIKKK
-492 FDYEYDFE
+492 FDFEYDFE

-544 ALEEQ
+544 VLEEQ

-561 NSTLGSKIDF
+561 NSTLSSKVDF

-776 IPEIEENEAKTEK
+776 IPEIEEDNVVEAEK
-789 NEKVKGKI
+789 NEKVKEKI
-797 DNVDEVEENEAVQEN
+797 DNVDVVAENEAVQEE
-812 ETKNDEKVT
+812 ETKNDEK
-821 VDEKEETESES
+821 ESKS
-832 IEDKTETEV
+832 IEDKNETEAEKGNGKV
-841 EEGNEDIEEQDVENE
+841 EEDNIESEKADEDEAKVE
-856 EDSDKDEAE
+856 ED
-865 AEEDITA
+865 
-872 NEENTEKSEDENDAE
+872 TEKSEDEND
-887 TEEEKES
+887 TEIEKES
-894 IENEV
+894 TENKV
-899 SEPKKEEKKKES
+899 AEPKKGTKTSKAKNKAKKK
-911 KKVTK
+911 K
-916 NTKKKTKKRTKI
+916 KI

>member
-1 MATKEDIKEKLNILG
+1 MATKEDIKEKLNVLG
-16 LDLENLPAF
+16 LDLENLPTF

-89 SEKSAELLNL
+89 SEKSAELLNV
-99 FERISDVSIK
+99 FERISDISIK

-141 TDRYFMLVSVKEDTF
+141 TDRYFMLVSLKEDTF
-156 DELYYLLK
+156 DELFYLLR
-164 KKIEIEKNNKDERI
+164 KKIEAEQKDKNEKI
-178 FVPISYVNYSEKFLS
+178 FVPISYVNYSEQYLS

-211 SLTYEVYD
+211 SLTYEVHD

-224 TIQIV
+224 TVQIV
-229 GETPIYDSLK
+229 GETPVYDNLK
-239 TMYKIILHS
+239 TMYKIILRS
-248 KEEAEEFY
+248 KEEADEFY
-256 KLTKALFILQT
+256 KLIKALFILQT
-267 ELGNRYSFTTQ
+267 ELGSRYNFTTQ
-278 INENNGIE
+278 INESNGIE
-286 FFYEGKKISYGDL
+286 FFYEGKKITYGDL

-309 TEGEIKKFNQKSFKL
+309 TEAEIKKFNQKSFKL
-324 ENKLKEL
+324 ENKLKDL
-331 KAELKKEDAEY
+331 KAELKKEEAEY

-369 KKNKPKEEIEVVEE
+369 KKNKAKEEIEEVEK

-429 KAMELRIVNTKKKI
+429 KAMELKILNTKKKI
-443 ENATLYIQEIDQHKK
+443 ENATLYIQEIDKHKK

-479 EIYEGDAQKIKKK
+479 DIYDGDAQKIKKK

-500 DFGIAYDKLERTKF
+500 DLGIAYDKLQRTKF

-544 ALEEQ
+544 VIEEQ

-561 NSTLGSKIDF
+561 NTTLSSKVDF
-571 DIFGSMK
+571 DIFGSMR

-615 EKLQLITSSLNEAM
+615 EKLQLMTSSLNEAM

-643 ASINEKLHKT
+643 GSINEKLHKT
-653 DFNVLN
+653 DFSVFN

-697 YYDNAN
+697 YYDNTN

-766 EKNEEEIYEE
+766 EKTEKIVEEKIQEPEEKHEEAADVKEIKDKVEE
-776 IPEIEENEAKTEK
+776 KTVAEEKDKKTEK
-789 NEKVKGKI
+789 
-797 DNVDEVEENEAVQEN
+797 Q
-812 ETKNDEKVT
+812 
-821 VDEKEETESES
+821 
-832 IEDKTETEV
+832 
-841 EEGNEDIEEQDVENE
+841 
-856 EDSDKDEAE
+856 
-865 AEEDITA
+865 
-872 NEENTEKSEDENDAE
+872 
-887 TEEEKES
+887 
-894 IENEV
+894 
-899 SEPKKEEKKKES
+899 EEKKEKAVAEEKDKKPKKQEEKREKENKAEENKETKKETKKAKS
-911 KKVTK
+911 KETTTK
-916 NTKKKTKKRTKI
+916 AKTTKKK
-928 TVKAKTSTRK
+928 

>member
-1 MATKEDIKEKLNILG
+1 MATKEDIKEKLNVLG
-16 LDLENLPAF
+16 LDLENLPTF

-89 SEKSAELLNL
+89 SEKSAELLNV
-99 FERISDVSIK
+99 FERISDISIK

-141 TDRYFMLVSVKEDTF
+141 TDRYFMLVSLKEDTF
-156 DELYYLLK
+156 DELFYLLR
-164 KKIEIEKNNKDERI
+164 KKIEAEQKDKNEKI
-178 FVPISYVNYSEKFLS
+178 FVPISYVNYSEQYLS

-211 SLTYEVYD
+211 SLTYEVHD

-239 TMYKIILHS
+239 TMYKIILRS
-248 KEEAEEFY
+248 KEEADEFY
-256 KLTKALFILQT
+256 KLIKALFILQT
-267 ELGNRYSFTTQ
+267 ELGSRYNFTTQ
-278 INENNGIE
+278 INEKNSIE
-286 FFYEGKKISYGDL
+286 FFYEGKKITYGDL

-309 TEGEIKKFNQKSFKL
+309 TEAEIKKFNQKSFKL
-324 ENKLKEL
+324 EHKLKDL
-331 KAELKKEDAEY
+331 KAELKKEEAEY

-369 KKNKPKEEIEVVEE
+369 KKNKAKEETEEVEK

-429 KAMELRIVNTKKKI
+429 KAMELKILNTKKKI
-443 ENATLYIQEIDQHKK
+443 ENATLYIQEIDKHKK

-479 EIYEGDAQKIKKK
+479 DIYDGDAQKIKKK

-500 DFGIAYDKLERTKF
+500 DLGIAYDKLQRTKF

-544 ALEEQ
+544 VIEEQ

-561 NSTLGSKIDF
+561 NSTLSSKVDF
-571 DIFGSMK
+571 DIFGSMR

-615 EKLQLITSSLNEAM
+615 EKLQLMTSSLNEAM

-643 ASINEKLHKT
+643 GSINEKLHKT
-653 DFNVLN
+653 DFSVFN

-697 YYDNAN
+697 YYDNTN

-766 EKNEEEIYEE
+766 EETEKI
-776 IPEIEENEAKTEK
+776 IEEKIQVPEEKHEEAADVKEIKDKVEEKTVAEEKDKKTEK
-789 NEKVKGKI
+789 KEKVVAEEKDKKAEKKEKETAEKE
-797 DNVDEVEENEAVQEN
+797 NKAEENK
-812 ETKNDEKVT
+812 ETK
-821 VDEKEETESES
+821 KETKKTKSKETTTKA
-832 IEDKTETEV
+832 KT
-841 EEGNEDIEEQDVENE
+841 
-856 EDSDKDEAE
+856 
-865 AEEDITA
+865 
-872 NEENTEKSEDENDAE
+872 
-887 TEEEKES
+887 
-894 IENEV
+894 
-899 SEPKKEEKKKES
+899 
-911 KKVTK
+911 
-916 NTKKKTKKRTKI
+916 TKKK
-928 TVKAKTSTRK
+928 

>member
-1 MATKEDIKEKLNILG
+1 MATKEDIKEKLNVLG
-16 LDLENLPAF
+16 LDLENLPTF

-89 SEKSAELLNL
+89 SEKSAELLNV
-99 FERISDVSIK
+99 FERISDISIK

-141 TDRYFMLVSVKEDTF
+141 TDRYFMLVSLKEDTF
-156 DELYYLLK
+156 DELFYLLR
-164 KKIEIEKNNKDERI
+164 KKIEAEQKDKNEKI
-178 FVPISYVNYSEKFLS
+178 FVPISYVNYSEQYLS

-211 SLTYEVYD
+211 SLTYEVHD

-239 TMYKIILHS
+239 TMYKIILRS

-256 KLTKALFILQT
+256 KLIKALFILQT
-267 ELGNRYSFTTQ
+267 ELGSRYNFTTQ
-278 INENNGIE
+278 INESNGIE
-286 FFYEGKKISYGDL
+286 FFYEGKKITYGDL

-309 TEGEIKKFNQKSFKL
+309 TEAEIKKFNQKSFKL
-324 ENKLKEL
+324 EHKLKDL
-331 KAELKKEDAEY
+331 KAELKKEEAEY

-369 KKNKPKEEIEVVEE
+369 KKNKAKEETEEVEK

-429 KAMELRIVNTKKKI
+429 KAMELKILNTKKKI
-443 ENATLYIQEIDQHKK
+443 ENATLYIQEIDKHKK

-479 EIYEGDAQKIKKK
+479 DIYDGDAQKIKKK

-500 DFGIAYDKLERTKF
+500 DLGIAYDKLQRTKF

-544 ALEEQ
+544 VIEEQ

-561 NSTLGSKIDF
+561 NTTLSSKVDF
-571 DIFGSMK
+571 DIFGSMR

-615 EKLQLITSSLNEAM
+615 EKLQLMTSSLNEAM

-643 ASINEKLHKT
+643 GSINEKLHKT
-653 DFNVLN
+653 DFSVFN

-685 EGYPAVFLTNAT
+685 EDYPAVFLTNAT
-697 YYDNAN
+697 YYDNTN

-766 EKNEEEIYEE
+766 EKTEKIVEEKIQEPEEKHEEAVDVKEIKDKVEE
-776 IPEIEENEAKTEK
+776 KTVTEEKDKKTEK
-789 NEKVKGKI
+789 
-797 DNVDEVEENEAVQEN
+797 Q
-812 ETKNDEKVT
+812 
-821 VDEKEETESES
+821 
-832 IEDKTETEV
+832 
-841 EEGNEDIEEQDVENE
+841 
-856 EDSDKDEAE
+856 
-865 AEEDITA
+865 
-872 NEENTEKSEDENDAE
+872 
-887 TEEEKES
+887 
-894 IENEV
+894 
-899 SEPKKEEKKKES
+899 EEKKEKAVAEEKDKKAEKKEKETAEKENKAEENKETKKETKKTKS
-911 KKVTK
+911 KETTIKAKT
-916 NTKKKTKKRTKI
+916 TKKK
-928 TVKAKTSTRK
+928 

>member
-1 MATKEDIKEKLNILG
+1 
-16 LDLENLPAF
+16 
-25 LTETKPIIFN
+25 
-35 PSRLNN
+35 
-41 DKELK
+41 
-46 VYKYVPIKD
+46 
-55 IEIYC
+55 
-60 TTAHRDD
+60 
-67 PIKEKYSKSM
+67 M

-89 SEKSAELLNL
+89 SEKSVELLNV
-99 FERISDVSIK
+99 FERISDISIK

-141 TDRYFMLVSVKEDTF
+141 TDRYFMLVSLKEDTF
-156 DELYYLLK
+156 DELFYLLK
-164 KKIEIEKNNKDERI
+164 KKIEAEQKDKNEKV
-178 FVPISYVNYSEKFLS
+178 FVPISYVNYSEQYLS

-211 SLTYEVYD
+211 SLTYEVHD

-224 TIQIV
+224 TVQIV

-239 TMYKIILHS
+239 TMYKIILRS
-248 KEEAEEFY
+248 KEEADEFY
-256 KLTKALFILQT
+256 KLIKALFILQT
-267 ELGNRYSFTTQ
+267 ELGSRYNFTTQ
-278 INENNGIE
+278 INESNGIE
-286 FFYEGKKISYGDL
+286 FFYEGKKITYGDL

-309 TEGEIKKFNQKSFKL
+309 TEAEIKKFNQKSFKL
-324 ENKLKEL
+324 EHKLKDL
-331 KAELKKEDAEY
+331 KAELKKEEAEY

-369 KKNKPKEEIEVVEE
+369 KKNKPKEEIEEVEN

-423 DLTQDI
+423 DLNQDI
-429 KAMELRIVNTKKKI
+429 KAIELKIVNTKKKI
-443 ENATLYIQEIDQHKK
+443 ENATLYIKEIDQHKK

-468 KDELL
+468 KDEVL
-473 ELDTGD
+473 ELDAGD
-479 EIYEGDAQKIKKK
+479 EIYDGNAQKIKKK

-500 DFGIAYDKLERTKF
+500 DLGIAYDKLQRTKF
-514 SKQELDSIYV
+514 SKQELDSIYL

-534 MLKNGDMDKD
+534 MLKNGDMDKEVI
-544 ALEEQ
+544 EEQ

-561 NSTLGSKIDF
+561 NSTLSSKVDF
-571 DIFGSMK
+571 DIFGSMR

-615 EKLQLITSSLNEAM
+615 EKLQLMTSSLNEAM

-643 ASINEKLHKT
+643 GSINEKLHKT
-653 DFNVLN
+653 DFSVFN

-697 YYDNAN
+697 YYDNTN

-715 VIIDADMF
+715 VIIDANMF

-766 EKNEEEIYEE
+766 EKTEKIVEEKIQEPQEKYEE
-776 IPEIEENEAKTEK
+776 AIDVKEIKDKAEEKAVTEEQDKKTEK
-789 NEKVKGKI
+789 
-797 DNVDEVEENEAVQEN
+797 Q
-812 ETKNDEKVT
+812 
-821 VDEKEETESES
+821 
-832 IEDKTETEV
+832 
-841 EEGNEDIEEQDVENE
+841 EEQD
-856 EDSDKDEAE
+856 KKAE
-865 AEEDITA
+865 
-872 NEENTEKSEDENDAE
+872 KQ
-887 TEEEKES
+887 EEKDKK
-894 IENEV
+894 
-899 SEPKKEEKKKES
+899 PKKQEEKREKENKAEKNKETKKENKKAKS
-911 KKVTK
+911 KETTTK
-916 NTKKKTKKRTKI
+916 AKTTKKK
-928 TVKAKTSTRK
+928 

>member
-1 MATKEDIKEKLNILG
+1 MATKEDIKEKLNVLG
-16 LDLENLPAF
+16 LDLENLPTF
-25 LTETKPIIFN
+25 LTETNPIIFN

-89 SEKSAELLNL
+89 SEKSVELLNV
-99 FERISDVSIK
+99 FERISDISIK

-141 TDRYFMLVSVKEDTF
+141 TDRYFMLVSLKEDTF
-156 DELYYLLK
+156 DELFYLLK
-164 KKIEIEKNNKDERI
+164 KKIEAERKDKNEKV
-178 FVPISYVNYSEKFLS
+178 FVPISYVNYSEQYLS

-211 SLTYEVYD
+211 SLTYEVHD

-224 TIQIV
+224 TVQIV

-239 TMYKIILHS
+239 TMYKIILRS
-248 KEEAEEFY
+248 KEEADEFY
-256 KLTKALFILQT
+256 KLIKALFILQT
-267 ELGNRYSFTTQ
+267 ELGSRYNFTTQ
-278 INENNGIE
+278 INESNGIE
-286 FFYEGKKISYGDL
+286 FFYEGKKITYGDL

-309 TEGEIKKFNQKSFKL
+309 TEAEIKKFNQKSFKL
-324 ENKLKEL
+324 EHKLKDL
-331 KAELKKEDAEY
+331 KAELKKEEAEY

-369 KKNKPKEEIEVVEE
+369 KKNKPKEEIEEVEN

-429 KAMELRIVNTKKKI
+429 KAIELKIVNTKKKI
-443 ENATLYIQEIDQHKK
+443 EKATLYIKEIDQHKK

-468 KDELL
+468 KDEVL
-473 ELDTGD
+473 ELDAGD
-479 EIYEGDAQKIKKK
+479 EIYDGDAQKIKKK

-500 DFGIAYDKLERTKF
+500 DLGIAYDKLQRTKF

-534 MLKNGDMDKD
+534 MLKNGDMDKEVI
-544 ALEEQ
+544 EEQ

-561 NSTLGSKIDF
+561 NSTLSSKVDF
-571 DIFGSMK
+571 DIFGSMR

-643 ASINEKLHKT
+643 GSINEKLHKT
-653 DFNVLN
+653 DFSVFN

-697 YYDNAN
+697 YYDNTN

-766 EKNEEEIYEE
+766 EKTEKIVEEKIQEPEEKYEE
-776 IPEIEENEAKTEK
+776 ATDVKEIKDKAEEKVVTEEQDKKTEK
-789 NEKVKGKI
+789 
-797 DNVDEVEENEAVQEN
+797 Q
-812 ETKNDEKVT
+812 
-821 VDEKEETESES
+821 
-832 IEDKTETEV
+832 
-841 EEGNEDIEEQDVENE
+841 EEQDKKPKKQEEKREKEN
-856 EDSDKDEAE
+856 K
-865 AEEDITA
+865 AEE
-872 NEENTEKSEDENDAE
+872 NKE
-887 TEEEKES
+887 T
-894 IENEV
+894 
-899 SEPKKEEKKKES
+899 KKETKKAKSKEIT
-911 KKVTK
+911 TK
-916 NTKKKTKKRTKI
+916 TKTTKKK
-928 TVKAKTSTRK
+928 

>member
-1 MATKEDIKEKLNILG
+1 MATKEDIKEKLNVLG
-16 LDLENLPAF
+16 LDLENLPTF
-25 LTETKPIIFN
+25 LTETNPIIFN

-89 SEKSAELLNL
+89 SEKSVELLNV
-99 FERISDVSIK
+99 FERISDISIK

-141 TDRYFMLVSVKEDTF
+141 TDRYFMLVSLKEDTF
-156 DELYYLLK
+156 DELFYLLK
-164 KKIEIEKNNKDERI
+164 KKIEAEQKDKNEKV
-178 FVPISYVNYSEKFLS
+178 FVPISYVNYSEQYLS

-211 SLTYEVYD
+211 SLTYEVHD

-224 TIQIV
+224 TVQIV

-239 TMYKIILHS
+239 TMYKIILRS
-248 KEEAEEFY
+248 KEEADEFY
-256 KLTKALFILQT
+256 KLIKALFILQT
-267 ELGNRYSFTTQ
+267 ELGSRYNFTTQ
-278 INENNGIE
+278 INESNGIE
-286 FFYEGKKISYGDL
+286 FFYEGKKITYGDL

-309 TEGEIKKFNQKSFKL
+309 TEAEIKKFNQKSFKL
-324 ENKLKEL
+324 EHKLKDL
-331 KAELKKEDAEY
+331 KAELKKEEAEY

-369 KKNKPKEEIEVVEE
+369 KKNKPKEEIEEVEN

-429 KAMELRIVNTKKKI
+429 KALELKIVNTKKKI
-443 ENATLYIQEIDQHKK
+443 ENATLYIKEIDQHKK

-468 KDELL
+468 KDEVL
-473 ELDTGD
+473 ELDAGD
-479 EIYEGDAQKIKKK
+479 EIYDGNAQKIKKK

-500 DFGIAYDKLERTKF
+500 DLGIAYDKLQRTKF
-514 SKQELDSIYV
+514 SKQELDSIYL

-534 MLKNGDMDKD
+534 MLKNGDMDKEVI
-544 ALEEQ
+544 EEQ

-561 NSTLGSKIDF
+561 NSTLCSKVDF
-571 DIFGSMK
+571 DIFGSMR

-615 EKLQLITSSLNEAM
+615 EKLQLMTSSLNEAM

-643 ASINEKLHKT
+643 GSINEKLHKT
-653 DFNVLN
+653 DFSVFN

-685 EGYPAVFLTNAT
+685 EGYPAIFLTNAT
-697 YYDNAN
+697 YYDNTN

-715 VIIDADMF
+715 VIIDANMF

-766 EKNEEEIYEE
+766 EKTEKIVEEKIQEPEEKYEE
-776 IPEIEENEAKTEK
+776 ATDVKEIKDKAEEK
-789 NEKVKGKI
+789 
-797 DNVDEVEENEAVQEN
+797 AV
-812 ETKNDEKVT
+812 T
-821 VDEKEETESES
+821 
-832 IEDKTETEV
+832 
-841 EEGNEDIEEQDVENE
+841 EEQD
-856 EDSDKDEAE
+856 KKAE
-865 AEEDITA
+865 
-872 NEENTEKSEDENDAE
+872 KQ
-887 TEEEKES
+887 EEKDKK
-894 IENEV
+894 
-899 SEPKKEEKKKES
+899 PKKQEEKREKENKAEKNKETKKENKKAKS
-911 KKVTK
+911 KGTTTK
-916 NTKKKTKKRTKI
+916 AKTTKKK
-928 TVKAKTSTRK
+928 

>member
-1 MATKEDIKEKLNILG
+1 MATKEDIKEKLNVLG
-16 LDLENLPAF
+16 LDLENLPTF
-25 LTETKPIIFN
+25 LTETNPIIFN

-89 SEKSAELLNL
+89 SEKSAELLNV
-99 FERISDVSIK
+99 FERISDISIK

-141 TDRYFMLVSVKEDTF
+141 TDRYFMLVSLKEDTF
-156 DELYYLLK
+156 DELFYLLK
-164 KKIEIEKNNKDERI
+164 KKIEAEKKDKNEKV
-178 FVPISYVNYSEKFLS
+178 FVPISYVNYSEQYLS

-211 SLTYEVYD
+211 SLTYEVHD

-224 TIQIV
+224 TVQIV

-239 TMYKIILHS
+239 TMYKIILRS
-248 KEEAEEFY
+248 KEEADEFY
-256 KLTKALFILQT
+256 KLIKALFILQT
-267 ELGNRYSFTTQ
+267 ELGSRYNFTTQ
-278 INENNGIE
+278 INESNGIE
-286 FFYEGKKISYGDL
+286 FFYEGKKITYGDL

-309 TEGEIKKFNQKSFKL
+309 TEAEIKKFNQKSFKL
-324 ENKLKEL
+324 EHKLKDL
-331 KAELKKEDAEY
+331 KAELKKEEAEY

-369 KKNKPKEEIEVVEE
+369 KKNKPKEEIEEVEN

-429 KAMELRIVNTKKKI
+429 KAIELKIVNTKKKI
-443 ENATLYIQEIDQHKK
+443 ENATLYIKEIDQHKK

-468 KDELL
+468 KDEVL
-473 ELDTGD
+473 ELDAGD
-479 EIYEGDAQKIKKK
+479 EIYDGDAQKIKKK

-500 DFGIAYDKLERTKF
+500 DLGIAYDKLQRTKF

-534 MLKNGDMDKD
+534 MLKNGDMDKEVI
-544 ALEEQ
+544 EEQ

-561 NSTLGSKIDF
+561 NSTLSSKVDF
-571 DIFGSMK
+571 DIFGSMR

-615 EKLQLITSSLNEAM
+615 EKLQLMTSSLNEAM

-643 ASINEKLHKT
+643 GSINEKLHKT
-653 DFNVLN
+653 DFSVFN

-697 YYDNAN
+697 YYDNTN

-766 EKNEEEIYEE
+766 EKTEKIVEEKIQEPEEKYEE
-776 IPEIEENEAKTEK
+776 ATDVKEIKDKAEEKVVTEEQDKKTEK
-789 NEKVKGKI
+789 
-797 DNVDEVEENEAVQEN
+797 Q
-812 ETKNDEKVT
+812 
-821 VDEKEETESES
+821 
-832 IEDKTETEV
+832 
-841 EEGNEDIEEQDVENE
+841 EEQDKKTEKQEEKDKKPKKQEEKREKEN
-856 EDSDKDEAE
+856 K
-865 AEEDITA
+865 AEE
-872 NEENTEKSEDENDAE
+872 NKENKE
-887 TEEEKES
+887 T
-894 IENEV
+894 
-899 SEPKKEEKKKES
+899 KKETKKAKSKEIT
-911 KKVTK
+911 TK
-916 NTKKKTKKRTKI
+916 TKTTKKK
-928 TVKAKTSTRK
+928 

>member
-1 MATKEDIKEKLNILG
+1 MATKEDIKEKLNVLG
-16 LDLENLPAF
+16 LDLENLPTF
-25 LTETKPIIFN
+25 LTETNPIIFN

-89 SEKSAELLNL
+89 SEKSVELLNV
-99 FERISDVSIK
+99 FERISDISIK

-141 TDRYFMLVSVKEDTF
+141 TDRYFMLVSLKEDTF
-156 DELYYLLK
+156 DELFYLLK
-164 KKIEIEKNNKDERI
+164 KKIEAEKKDKNEKV
-178 FVPISYVNYSEKFLS
+178 FVPISYVNYSEQYLS

-211 SLTYEVYD
+211 SLTYEVHD

-224 TIQIV
+224 TVQIV

-239 TMYKIILHS
+239 TMYKIILRS
-248 KEEAEEFY
+248 KEEADEFY
-256 KLTKALFILQT
+256 KLIKALFILQT
-267 ELGNRYSFTTQ
+267 ELGSRYNFTTQ
-278 INENNGIE
+278 INESNGIE
-286 FFYEGKKISYGDL
+286 FFYEGKKITYGDL

-309 TEGEIKKFNQKSFKL
+309 TEAEIKKFNQKSFKL
-324 ENKLKEL
+324 EHKLKDL
-331 KAELKKEDAEY
+331 KAELKKEEAEY

-369 KKNKPKEEIEVVEE
+369 KKNKPKEEIEEVEN

-423 DLTQDI
+423 DLNQDI
-429 KAMELRIVNTKKKI
+429 KALELKIVNTKKKI
-443 ENATLYIQEIDQHKK
+443 ENATLYIKEIDKHKK

-468 KDELL
+468 KDEVL
-473 ELDTGD
+473 ELDAGD
-479 EIYEGDAQKIKKK
+479 EIYDGNAQKIKKK

-500 DFGIAYDKLERTKF
+500 DLGIAYDKLQRTKF
-514 SKQELDSIYV
+514 SKQELDSIYL

-534 MLKNGDMDKD
+534 MLKNGDMDKEVI
-544 ALEEQ
+544 EEQ

-561 NSTLGSKIDF
+561 NSTLSSKVDF
-571 DIFGSMK
+571 DIFGSMR

-615 EKLQLITSSLNEAM
+615 EKLQLMTSSLNEAM

-643 ASINEKLHKT
+643 GSINEKLHKT
-653 DFNVLN
+653 DFSVFN

-685 EGYPAVFLTNAT
+685 EGYPAIFLTNAT
-697 YYDNAN
+697 YYDNTN

-715 VIIDADMF
+715 VIIDANMF

-766 EKNEEEIYEE
+766 EKTEKIVEEKIQEPEEKYEE
-776 IPEIEENEAKTEK
+776 ATDVKEIKDKAEEKAVTEEQDKKTEK
-789 NEKVKGKI
+789 
-797 DNVDEVEENEAVQEN
+797 Q
-812 ETKNDEKVT
+812 
-821 VDEKEETESES
+821 
-832 IEDKTETEV
+832 
-841 EEGNEDIEEQDVENE
+841 EEQDKKVE
-856 EDSDKDEAE
+856 KQ
-865 AEEDITA
+865 
-872 NEENTEKSEDENDAE
+872 
-887 TEEEKES
+887 EEKDKK
-894 IENEV
+894 
-899 SEPKKEEKKKES
+899 PKKQEEKREKENKAEKNKETKKENKKAKS
-911 KKVTK
+911 KETTTK
-916 NTKKKTKKRTKI
+916 AKTTKKK
-928 TVKAKTSTRK
+928 

>member
-1 MATKEDIKEKLNILG
+1 MATKEDIKEKLNVLG
-16 LDLENLPAF
+16 LDLENLPTF

-89 SEKSAELLNL
+89 SEKSAELLNV
-99 FERISDVSIK
+99 FERISDISIK

-141 TDRYFMLVSVKEDTF
+141 TDRYFMLVSLKEDTF
-156 DELYYLLK
+156 DELFYLLK
-164 KKIEIEKNNKDERI
+164 KKIEVERKDKNEKV
-178 FVPISYVNYSEKFLS
+178 FVPISYVNYSEQYLS

-211 SLTYEVYD
+211 SLTYEVHD

-224 TIQIV
+224 TVQIV

-239 TMYKIILHS
+239 TMYKIILRS
-248 KEEAEEFY
+248 KEEADEFY
-256 KLTKALFILQT
+256 KLIKALFILQT
-267 ELGNRYSFTTQ
+267 ELGSRYNFTTQ
-278 INENNGIE
+278 INESNGIE
-286 FFYEGKKISYGDL
+286 FFYEGKKITYGDL

-309 TEGEIKKFNQKSFKL
+309 TEAEIKKFNQKSFKL
-324 ENKLKEL
+324 EHKLKDL
-331 KAELKKEDAEY
+331 KAELKKEEAEY

-369 KKNKPKEEIEVVEE
+369 KKNKPKEEIEEVEN

-429 KAMELRIVNTKKKI
+429 KAIELKIVNTKKKI
-443 ENATLYIQEIDQHKK
+443 ENATLYIKEIDQHKK

-468 KDELL
+468 KDEVL
-473 ELDTGD
+473 ELDAGD
-479 EIYEGDAQKIKKK
+479 EIYDGNAQKIKKK

-500 DFGIAYDKLERTKF
+500 DLGIAYDKLQRTKF

-534 MLKNGDMDKD
+534 MLKNGDMDKEVI
-544 ALEEQ
+544 EEQ

-561 NSTLGSKIDF
+561 NSTLSSKVDF
-571 DIFGSMK
+571 DIFGSMR

-615 EKLQLITSSLNEAM
+615 EKLQLMTSSLNEAM

-643 ASINEKLHKT
+643 GSINEKLHKT
-653 DFNVLN
+653 DFSVFN

-697 YYDNAN
+697 YYDNTN

-766 EKNEEEIYEE
+766 EKTEKIVEEKIQELEEKYEE
-776 IPEIEENEAKTEK
+776 ATDVKEIKDKAEEKAVTEEKDKKPEKQEEQDKKAEKQEEQDKKTEK
-789 NEKVKGKI
+789 QEEKDKKPKKQEEKREKE
-797 DNVDEVEENEAVQEN
+797 NKAEENKEN
-812 ETKNDEKVT
+812 KETK
-821 VDEKEETESES
+821 KENKKAKSKETTTKA
-832 IEDKTETEV
+832 KT
-841 EEGNEDIEEQDVENE
+841 
-856 EDSDKDEAE
+856 
-865 AEEDITA
+865 
-872 NEENTEKSEDENDAE
+872 
-887 TEEEKES
+887 
-894 IENEV
+894 
-899 SEPKKEEKKKES
+899 
-911 KKVTK
+911 
-916 NTKKKTKKRTKI
+916 TKKK
-928 TVKAKTSTRK
+928 

>member
-1 MATKEDIKEKLNILG
+1 MATKEDIKEKLNVLG
-16 LDLENLPAF
+16 LDLENLPTF

-89 SEKSAELLNL
+89 SEKSAELLNV
-99 FERISDVSIK
+99 FERISDISIK

-141 TDRYFMLVSVKEDTF
+141 TDRYFMLVSLKEDTF
-156 DELYYLLK
+156 DELFYLLR
-164 KKIEIEKNNKDERI
+164 KKIEAEQKDKNEKI
-178 FVPISYVNYSEKFLS
+178 FVPISYVNYSEQYLS

-211 SLTYEVYD
+211 SLTYEVHD

-239 TMYKIILHS
+239 TMYKIILRS
-248 KEEAEEFY
+248 KEEADEFY
-256 KLTKALFILQT
+256 KLIKALFILQT
-267 ELGNRYSFTTQ
+267 ELGSRYNFTTQ
-278 INENNGIE
+278 INEKNSIE
-286 FFYEGKKISYGDL
+286 FFYEGKKITYGDL

-309 TEGEIKKFNQKSFKL
+309 TEAEIKKFNQKSFKL
-324 ENKLKEL
+324 ENKLKDL
-331 KAELKKEDAEY
+331 KAELKKEEAEY

-369 KKNKPKEEIEVVEE
+369 KKNKAKEEIEEVEK

-429 KAMELRIVNTKKKI
+429 KAMELKILNTKKKI
-443 ENATLYIQEIDQHKK
+443 ENATLYIQEIDKHKK

-479 EIYEGDAQKIKKK
+479 DIYDGDAQKIKKK

-500 DFGIAYDKLERTKF
+500 DLGIAYDKLQRTKF

-544 ALEEQ
+544 VIEEQ

-561 NSTLGSKIDF
+561 NSTLSSKVDF
-571 DIFGSMK
+571 DIFGSMR

-615 EKLQLITSSLNEAM
+615 EKLQLMTSSLNEAM

-643 ASINEKLHKT
+643 GSINEKLHKT
-653 DFNVLN
+653 DFSVFN

-697 YYDNAN
+697 YYDNTN

-766 EKNEEEIYEE
+766 EETEKI
-776 IPEIEENEAKTEK
+776 IEEKIQVPEEKHEEAADVKEIKDKLEEKTVAEEKDKKTEK
-789 NEKVKGKI
+789 KEKVVAEEKDKKAEKKEKVVAEEK
-797 DNVDEVEENEAVQEN
+797 DKKAEKKEKETAEKENKAEENK
-812 ETKNDEKVT
+812 ETK
-821 VDEKEETESES
+821 KETKKTKSKETTTKA
-832 IEDKTETEV
+832 KT
-841 EEGNEDIEEQDVENE
+841 
-856 EDSDKDEAE
+856 
-865 AEEDITA
+865 
-872 NEENTEKSEDENDAE
+872 
-887 TEEEKES
+887 
-894 IENEV
+894 
-899 SEPKKEEKKKES
+899 
-911 KKVTK
+911 
-916 NTKKKTKKRTKI
+916 TKKK
-928 TVKAKTSTRK
+928 

>member
-1 MATKEDIKEKLNILG
+1 MATKEDIKEKLNVLG
-16 LDLENLPAF
+16 LDLENLPTF
-25 LTETKPIIFN
+25 LTETNPIIFN

-89 SEKSAELLNL
+89 SEKSAELLNA
-99 FERISDVSIK
+99 FERISDISIK

-141 TDRYFMLVSVKEDTF
+141 TDRYFMLVSLKEDTF
-156 DELYYLLK
+156 DELFYLLK
-164 KKIEIEKNNKDERI
+164 KKIEAEKKDKNEKV
-178 FVPISYVNYSEKFLS
+178 FVPISYVNYSEQYLS

-211 SLTYEVYD
+211 SLTYEVHD

-224 TIQIV
+224 TVQIV

-239 TMYKIILHS
+239 TMYKIILRS
-248 KEEAEEFY
+248 KEEADEFY
-256 KLTKALFILQT
+256 KLIKALFILQT
-267 ELGNRYSFTTQ
+267 ELGSRYNFTTQ
-278 INENNGIE
+278 INESNGIE
-286 FFYEGKKISYGDL
+286 FFYEGKKITYGDL

-309 TEGEIKKFNQKSFKL
+309 TEAEIKKFNQKSFKL
-324 ENKLKEL
+324 EHKLKDL
-331 KAELKKEDAEY
+331 KAELKKEEAEY

-369 KKNKPKEEIEVVEE
+369 KKNKPKEEIEEVEN

-429 KAMELRIVNTKKKI
+429 KALELKIVNTKKKI
-443 ENATLYIQEIDQHKK
+443 ENATLYIKEIDQHKK

-468 KDELL
+468 KDEVL
-473 ELDTGD
+473 ELDAGD
-479 EIYEGDAQKIKKK
+479 EIYDGDAQKIKKK

-500 DFGIAYDKLERTKF
+500 DLGIAYDKLQRTKF

-534 MLKNGDMDKD
+534 MLKNGDMDKEVI
-544 ALEEQ
+544 EEQ

-561 NSTLGSKIDF
+561 NSTLSSKVDF
-571 DIFGSMK
+571 DIFGSMR

-615 EKLQLITSSLNEAM
+615 EKLQLMTSSLNEAM

-643 ASINEKLHKT
+643 GSINEKLHKT
-653 DFNVLN
+653 DFSVFN

-766 EKNEEEIYEE
+766 EKTEKIVEEKIQEPEEKYEE
-776 IPEIEENEAKTEK
+776 ATDVKEIKDKAEEKAVTEEQDKKTEK
-789 NEKVKGKI
+789 
-797 DNVDEVEENEAVQEN
+797 Q
-812 ETKNDEKVT
+812 
-821 VDEKEETESES
+821 
-832 IEDKTETEV
+832 
-841 EEGNEDIEEQDVENE
+841 EEQDKKTEKQEEKREKEN
-856 EDSDKDEAE
+856 K
-865 AEEDITA
+865 AEE
-872 NEENTEKSEDENDAE
+872 NKENKE
-887 TEEEKES
+887 T
-894 IENEV
+894 
-899 SEPKKEEKKKES
+899 KKETKKAKSKEIT
-911 KKVTK
+911 TK
-916 NTKKKTKKRTKI
+916 TKTTKKK
-928 TVKAKTSTRK
+928 

>member
-16 LDLENLPAF
+16 LDLENLPEF

-67 PIKEKYSKSM
+67 SIKEKYSKSM

-109 RVALEQSKMADK
+109 RVALEQSKMAEK
-121 IPFTVHYPKNQLW
+121 IPFTVHFPKNQLW

-164 KKIEIEKNNKDERI
+164 KKIEAEKNNKDERI

-239 TMYKIILHS
+239 TMYKIILRS

-256 KLTKALFILQT
+256 KLIKALFILQT
-267 ELGNRYSFTTQ
+267 ELGSRYSFTTQ

-331 KAELKKEDAEY
+331 KIELKKEEAEY

-369 KKNKPKEEIEVVEE
+369 KKNKPKEETEVIEE
-383 KEETK
+383 KEEVK

-429 KAMELRIVNTKKKI
+429 KAMKLRIVNTKKKI

-479 EIYEGDAQKIKKK
+479 EIYEGDIQKIKKK
-492 FDYEYDFE
+492 FDFEYDFE

-544 ALEEQ
+544 VLEEQ

-561 NSTLGSKIDF
+561 NSTLSSKVDF

-776 IPEIEENEAKTEK
+776 IPEIEEDNVVEAEK
-789 NEKVKGKI
+789 NEKVKEKI
-797 DNVDEVEENEAVQEN
+797 DNVDVVAENEAVQEE
-812 ETKNDEKVT
+812 ETKNDEKESKSVE
-821 VDEKEETESES
+821 DKNETEAE
-832 IEDKTETEV
+832 KCNGKV
-841 EEGNEDIEEQDVENE
+841 EEDNIESEKADEDEAKVE
-856 EDSDKDEAE
+856 EDA
-865 AEEDITA
+865 
-872 NEENTEKSEDENDAE
+872 EKSEDEND
-887 TEEEKES
+887 TEIEKES
-894 IENEV
+894 TENKV
-899 SEPKKEEKKKES
+899 AEPKKETKTSKAKNKAKKK
-911 KKVTK
+911 K
-916 NTKKKTKKRTKI
+916 KI

>member
-1 MATKEDIKEKLNILG
+1 MATKEDIKEKLNVLG
-16 LDLENLPAF
+16 LDLENLPTF
-25 LTETKPIIFN
+25 LTETNPIIFN

-89 SEKSAELLNL
+89 SEKSVELLNV
-99 FERISDVSIK
+99 FERISDISIK

-141 TDRYFMLVSVKEDTF
+141 TDRYFMLVSLKEDTF
-156 DELYYLLK
+156 DELFYLLK
-164 KKIEIEKNNKDERI
+164 KKIEAEQKDKNEKV
-178 FVPISYVNYSEKFLS
+178 FVPISYVNYSEQYLS

-211 SLTYEVYD
+211 SLTYEVHD

-224 TIQIV
+224 TVQIV

-239 TMYKIILHS
+239 TMYKIILRS
-248 KEEAEEFY
+248 KEEADEFY
-256 KLTKALFILQT
+256 KLIKALFILQT
-267 ELGNRYSFTTQ
+267 ELGSRYNFTTQ
-278 INENNGIE
+278 INESNGIE
-286 FFYEGKKISYGDL
+286 FFYEGKKITYGDL

-309 TEGEIKKFNQKSFKL
+309 TEAEIKKFNQKSFKL
-324 ENKLKEL
+324 EHKLKDL
-331 KAELKKEDAEY
+331 KAELKKEEAEY

-369 KKNKPKEEIEVVEE
+369 KKNKPKEEIEEVEN

-429 KAMELRIVNTKKKI
+429 KALELKIVNTKKKI
-443 ENATLYIQEIDQHKK
+443 ENATLYIKEIDQHKK

-468 KDELL
+468 KDEVL
-473 ELDTGD
+473 ELDAGD
-479 EIYEGDAQKIKKK
+479 EIYDGNAQKIKKK

-500 DFGIAYDKLERTKF
+500 DLGIAYDKLQRTKF
-514 SKQELDSIYV
+514 SKQELDSIYL

-534 MLKNGDMDKD
+534 MLKNGDMDKEVI
-544 ALEEQ
+544 EEQ

-561 NSTLGSKIDF
+561 NSTLCSKVDF
-571 DIFGSMK
+571 DIFGSMR

-615 EKLQLITSSLNEAM
+615 EKLQLMTSSLNEAM

-643 ASINEKLHKT
+643 GSINEKLHKT
-653 DFNVLN
+653 DFSVFN

-685 EGYPAVFLTNAT
+685 EGYPAIFLTNAT
-697 YYDNAN
+697 YYDNTN

-715 VIIDADMF
+715 VIIDANMF

-766 EKNEEEIYEE
+766 EKTEKIVEEKIQEPEEKYEE
-776 IPEIEENEAKTEK
+776 ATDVKEIKDKAEEK
-789 NEKVKGKI
+789 
-797 DNVDEVEENEAVQEN
+797 AV
-812 ETKNDEKVT
+812 T
-821 VDEKEETESES
+821 
-832 IEDKTETEV
+832 
-841 EEGNEDIEEQDVENE
+841 EEQD
-856 EDSDKDEAE
+856 KKAE
-865 AEEDITA
+865 
-872 NEENTEKSEDENDAE
+872 KQ
-887 TEEEKES
+887 EEKDKK
-894 IENEV
+894 
-899 SEPKKEEKKKES
+899 PKKQEEKREKENKAEKNKETKKENKKAKS
-911 KKVTK
+911 KETTTK
-916 NTKKKTKKRTKI
+916 AKTTKKK
-928 TVKAKTSTRK
+928 

>member
-1 MATKEDIKEKLNILG
+1 MATKEDIKEKLNVLG
-16 LDLENLPAF
+16 LDLENLPTF

-89 SEKSAELLNL
+89 SEKSAELLNV
-99 FERISDVSIK
+99 FERISDISIK

-141 TDRYFMLVSVKEDTF
+141 TDRYFMLVSLKEDTF
-156 DELYYLLK
+156 DELFYLLR
-164 KKIEIEKNNKDERI
+164 KKIEAEQKDKNEKI
-178 FVPISYVNYSEKFLS
+178 FVPISYVNYSEQYLS

-211 SLTYEVYD
+211 SLTYEVHD

-239 TMYKIILHS
+239 TMYKIILRS
-248 KEEAEEFY
+248 KEEADEFY
-256 KLTKALFILQT
+256 KLIKALFILQT
-267 ELGNRYSFTTQ
+267 ELGSRYNFTTQ
-278 INENNGIE
+278 INEKNSIE
-286 FFYEGKKISYGDL
+286 FFYEGKKITYGDL

-309 TEGEIKKFNQKSFKL
+309 TEAEIKKFNQKSFKL
-324 ENKLKEL
+324 ENKLKDL
-331 KAELKKEDAEY
+331 KAELKKEEAEY

-369 KKNKPKEEIEVVEE
+369 KKNKAKEEIEEVEK

-429 KAMELRIVNTKKKI
+429 KAMELKILNTKKKI
-443 ENATLYIQEIDQHKK
+443 ENATLYIQEIDKHKK

-479 EIYEGDAQKIKKK
+479 DIYDGDAQKIKKK

-500 DFGIAYDKLERTKF
+500 DLGIAYDKLQRTKF

-544 ALEEQ
+544 VIEEQ

-561 NSTLGSKIDF
+561 NSTLSSKVDF
-571 DIFGSMK
+571 DIFGSMR

-615 EKLQLITSSLNEAM
+615 EKLQLMTSSLNEAM

-643 ASINEKLHKT
+643 GSINEKLHKT
-653 DFNVLN
+653 DFSVFN

-697 YYDNAN
+697 YYDNTN

-766 EKNEEEIYEE
+766 EETEKI
-776 IPEIEENEAKTEK
+776 IEEKIQVPEEKHEEAADVKEIKDKLEEKTVAEEKDKKTEK
-789 NEKVKGKI
+789 KEKVVAEEKDKKAEKKEKETAEKE
-797 DNVDEVEENEAVQEN
+797 NKAEENK
-812 ETKNDEKVT
+812 ETK
-821 VDEKEETESES
+821 KETKKTKSKETTTKA
-832 IEDKTETEV
+832 KT
-841 EEGNEDIEEQDVENE
+841 
-856 EDSDKDEAE
+856 
-865 AEEDITA
+865 
-872 NEENTEKSEDENDAE
+872 
-887 TEEEKES
+887 
-894 IENEV
+894 
-899 SEPKKEEKKKES
+899 
-911 KKVTK
+911 
-916 NTKKKTKKRTKI
+916 TKKK
-928 TVKAKTSTRK
+928 

>member
-16 LDLENLPAF
+16 LDLENLPEF

-67 PIKEKYSKSM
+67 SIKEKYSKSM

-109 RVALEQSKMADK
+109 RVALEQSKMAEK
-121 IPFTVHYPKNQLW
+121 IPFTVHFPKNQLW

-164 KKIEIEKNNKDERI
+164 KKIEAEKNNKDERI

-239 TMYKIILHS
+239 TMYKIILRS

-256 KLTKALFILQT
+256 KLIKALFILQT
-267 ELGNRYSFTTQ
+267 ELGSRYSFTTQ

-309 TEGEIKKFNQKSFKL
+309 TEGEIKKFNQNSFKL

-331 KAELKKEDAEY
+331 KIELKKEEAEY

-369 KKNKPKEEIEVVEE
+369 KKNKPKEEIEEVEN
-383 KEETK
+383 KKETK

-429 KAMELRIVNTKKKI
+429 KAMKLRIVNTKKKI

-479 EIYEGDAQKIKKK
+479 EIYEGDVQKIKKK
-492 FDYEYDFE
+492 FDFEYDFE

-544 ALEEQ
+544 VLEEQ

-561 NSTLGSKIDF
+561 NSTLSSKVDF

-776 IPEIEENEAKTEK
+776 IPEIEEDNVVEAEK
-789 NEKVKGKI
+789 NEKVKEKI
-797 DNVDEVEENEAVQEN
+797 DNVDVVAENEAVQEE
-812 ETKNDEKVT
+812 ETKNDEK
-821 VDEKEETESES
+821 ESKS
-832 IEDKTETEV
+832 IEDKNETEAEKGNGKV
-841 EEGNEDIEEQDVENE
+841 EEDNIESEKADE
-856 EDSDKDEAE
+856 DEAKVK
-865 AEEDITA
+865 ED
-872 NEENTEKSEDENDAE
+872 TEKSEDEND
-887 TEEEKES
+887 TEIEKES
-894 IENEV
+894 TENKV
-899 SEPKKEEKKKES
+899 AEPKKETKTSKAKNKAKKK
-911 KKVTK
+911 K
-916 NTKKKTKKRTKI
+916 KI

>member
-1 MATKEDIKEKLNILG
+1 MATKEDIKEKLNVLG
-16 LDLENLPAF
+16 LDLENLPTF
-25 LTETKPIIFN
+25 LTETNPIIFN

-89 SEKSAELLNL
+89 SEKSAELLNA
-99 FERISDVSIK
+99 FERISDISIK

-141 TDRYFMLVSVKEDTF
+141 TDRYFMLVSLKEDTF
-156 DELYYLLK
+156 DELFYLLK
-164 KKIEIEKNNKDERI
+164 KKIEAEKKDKNEKV
-178 FVPISYVNYSEKFLS
+178 FVPISYVNYSEQYLS

-211 SLTYEVYD
+211 SLTYEVHD

-224 TIQIV
+224 TVQIV

-239 TMYKIILHS
+239 TMYKIILRS
-248 KEEAEEFY
+248 KEEADEFY
-256 KLTKALFILQT
+256 KLIKALFILQT
-267 ELGNRYSFTTQ
+267 ELGSRYNFTTQ
-278 INENNGIE
+278 INESNGIE
-286 FFYEGKKISYGDL
+286 FFYEGKKITYGDL

-309 TEGEIKKFNQKSFKL
+309 TEAEIKKFNQKSFKL
-324 ENKLKEL
+324 EHKLKDL
-331 KAELKKEDAEY
+331 KAELKKEEAEY

-369 KKNKPKEEIEVVEE
+369 KKNKPKEEIEEVEN

-429 KAMELRIVNTKKKI
+429 KAIELKIVNTKKKI
-443 ENATLYIQEIDQHKK
+443 ENATLYIKEIDQHKK

-468 KDELL
+468 KDEVL
-473 ELDTGD
+473 ELDAGD
-479 EIYEGDAQKIKKK
+479 EIYDGDAQKIKKK

-500 DFGIAYDKLERTKF
+500 DLGIAYDKLQRTKF

-534 MLKNGDMDKD
+534 MLKNGDMDKEVI
-544 ALEEQ
+544 EEQ

-561 NSTLGSKIDF
+561 NSTLSSKVDF
-571 DIFGSMK
+571 DIFGSMR

-615 EKLQLITSSLNEAM
+615 EKLQLMTSSLNEAM

-643 ASINEKLHKT
+643 GSINEKLHKT
-653 DFNVLN
+653 DFSVFN

-697 YYDNAN
+697 YYDNTN

-766 EKNEEEIYEE
+766 EKTEKIVEEKIQEPEEKYEE
-776 IPEIEENEAKTEK
+776 ATDVKEIKDKAEEKAVTEEQDKKTEK
-789 NEKVKGKI
+789 
-797 DNVDEVEENEAVQEN
+797 Q
-812 ETKNDEKVT
+812 
-821 VDEKEETESES
+821 
-832 IEDKTETEV
+832 
-841 EEGNEDIEEQDVENE
+841 EEQDKKTEKQEEKDKKPKKQEEKREKEN
-856 EDSDKDEAE
+856 K
-865 AEEDITA
+865 AEE
-872 NEENTEKSEDENDAE
+872 NKENKE
-887 TEEEKES
+887 T
-894 IENEV
+894 
-899 SEPKKEEKKKES
+899 KKETKKAKSKEIT
-911 KKVTK
+911 TK
-916 NTKKKTKKRTKI
+916 TKTTKKK
-928 TVKAKTSTRK
+928 

>member
-1 MATKEDIKEKLNILG
+1 MATKEDIKEKLNVLG
-16 LDLENLPAF
+16 LDLENLPTF
-25 LTETKPIIFN
+25 LTETNPIIFN

-89 SEKSAELLNL
+89 SEKSVELLNV
-99 FERISDVSIK
+99 FERISDISIK

-141 TDRYFMLVSVKEDTF
+141 TDRYFMLVSLKEDTF
-156 DELYYLLK
+156 DELFYLLK
-164 KKIEIEKNNKDERI
+164 KKIEAEQKDKNEKV
-178 FVPISYVNYSEKFLS
+178 FVPISYVNYSEQYLS

-211 SLTYEVYD
+211 SLTYEVHD

-224 TIQIV
+224 TVQIV

-239 TMYKIILHS
+239 TMYKIILRS
-248 KEEAEEFY
+248 KEEADEFY
-256 KLTKALFILQT
+256 KLIKALFILQT
-267 ELGNRYSFTTQ
+267 ELGSRYNFTTQ
-278 INENNGIE
+278 INESNGIE
-286 FFYEGKKISYGDL
+286 FFYEGKKITYGDL

-309 TEGEIKKFNQKSFKL
+309 TEAEIKKFNQKSFKL
-324 ENKLKEL
+324 EHKLKDL
-331 KAELKKEDAEY
+331 KAELKKEEAEY

-369 KKNKPKEEIEVVEE
+369 KKNKPKEEIEEVEN

-429 KAMELRIVNTKKKI
+429 KALELKIVNTKKKI
-443 ENATLYIQEIDQHKK
+443 ENATLYIKEIDQHKK

-468 KDELL
+468 KDEVL
-473 ELDTGD
+473 ELDAGD
-479 EIYEGDAQKIKKK
+479 EIYDGNAQKIKKK

-500 DFGIAYDKLERTKF
+500 DLGIAYDKLQRTKF
-514 SKQELDSIYV
+514 SKQELDSIYL

-534 MLKNGDMDKD
+534 MLKNGDMDKEVI
-544 ALEEQ
+544 EEQ

-561 NSTLGSKIDF
+561 NSTLCSKVDF
-571 DIFGSMK
+571 DIFGSMR

-615 EKLQLITSSLNEAM
+615 EKLQLMTSSLNEAM

-643 ASINEKLHKT
+643 GSINEKLHKT
-653 DFNVLN
+653 DFSVFN

-697 YYDNAN
+697 YYDNTN

-715 VIIDADMF
+715 VIIDANMF

-766 EKNEEEIYEE
+766 EKTEKIVEEKIQEPEEKYEE
-776 IPEIEENEAKTEK
+776 ATDVKEIKDKAEEKAVTEEQDKKTEK
-789 NEKVKGKI
+789 
-797 DNVDEVEENEAVQEN
+797 Q
-812 ETKNDEKVT
+812 
-821 VDEKEETESES
+821 
-832 IEDKTETEV
+832 
-841 EEGNEDIEEQDVENE
+841 EEQD
-856 EDSDKDEAE
+856 KKAE
-865 AEEDITA
+865 
-872 NEENTEKSEDENDAE
+872 KQ
-887 TEEEKES
+887 EEKDKK
-894 IENEV
+894 
-899 SEPKKEEKKKES
+899 PKKQEEKREKENKAEKNKETKKENKKAKS
-911 KKVTK
+911 KETTTK
-916 NTKKKTKKRTKI
+916 AKTTKKK
-928 TVKAKTSTRK
+928 